1 MNTNYKRTRF
11 ACYYSYLSMASVF
24 VLPALLFVTF
34 HEKYH
39 VSYTLLGTLVL
50 INFCTQLCIDLIFSF
65 FSKYFNIRKTVIV
78 MPLITAAGLFSY
90 GILPSVM
97 PGCVYLG
104 LVIGTVLFS
113 VSAGLSEVLMS
124 PIIAAIP
131 SEHPD
136 RDMSLLHSLY
146 AWGVVTMVVII
157 TLFFKIF
164 GTDNWM
170 YLSVFLG
177 ILPIGASVMFALSP
191 MPEMSLGGSS
201 EGSPIKAQWK
211 GILLC
216 FFCIFFG
223 SASENVMTNWISS
236 FMESGLSISKSLCDI
251 IGMAVFAILL
261 GLVRVLYAKYGKNII
276 LVLQV
281 GMVGAAVCYLTAG
294 LCPNVIVSTAACI
307 LTGAFTAMLWPGTL
321 IMMEEKMPALGV
333 AAYALMAAGGDFGAS
348 VAPQLMGIVADNAGL
363 KTGMTV
369 ASAFP
374 IIGFL
379 LLFIIRKYFSDNGDG
394 SLCQVSDQ

>member
-1 MNTNYKRTRF
+1 MNTQYNRTRF
-11 ACYYSYLSMASVF
+11 ACYYSYLSMSSVF

-34 HEKYH
+34 HEKYG

-65 FSKYFNIRKTVIV
+65 FSKYFNIRKTVTV
-78 MPLITAAGLFSY
+78 MPLITAAGLFAY
-90 GILPSVM
+90 GILPTLM
-97 PGCVYLG
+97 PGAVYLG

-191 MPEMSLGGSS
+191 MPEMELGSS
-201 EGSPIKAQWK
+201 GKGSPIKAQWK

-216 FFCIFFG
+216 FLCIFFG

-236 FMESGLSISKSLCDI
+236 YMESGLSISKSLCDI
-251 IGMAVFAILL
+251 IGMAVFAVLL
-261 GLVRVLYAKYGKNII
+261 GLVRVLYAKYGTNII
-276 LVLQV
+276 LVLQI
-281 GMVGAAVCYLTAG
+281 GMFGAAVCYLLAG
-294 LCPNVIVSTAACI
+294 FCNNIYVSIAACI

-321 IMMEEKMPALGV
+321 IMMEENMPALGV

-363 KTGMTV
+363 KTGMAV
-369 ASAFP
+369 AAVFP
-374 IIGFL
+374 IVGFV
-379 LLFIIRKYFSDNGDG
+379 LLFVIRRYFRKMI
-394 SLCQVSDQ
+394 L